1 MSEKVVNAL
10 LCASTPIYLGALNI
24 DNFFPN
30 NVIKL
35 INKIDNDMKLITKIC
50 NNPGEY
56 RKNIDVDLVKDK
68 INIIKQFPYI
78 LS

>member
-10 LCASTPIYLGALNI
+10 LCGSTPIYLGALNI
-24 DNFFPN
+24 DNFFPDN
-30 NVIKL
+30 IIKL
-35 INKIDNDMKLITKIC
+35 RNKIDTDMKLITRIC

-56 RKNIDVDLVKDK
+56 RKNINVELVKDK